1 MKMAIRKI
9 FTEEDKLLLRRS
21 RPIDRF
27 DDRLAELLD
36 DMHETMVKNDGVG
49 LAGPQVGILRRVA
62 VVEADDEYYELINA
76 KITDASGEQIDTE
89 ACLSVD
95 SSKNCKVL
103 RPDKVTFSSY
113 DRNGK
118 KYTATVEGLL
128 ARAVCHEL
136 DHLEGILFYTR
147 EYKGK

>member
-1 MKMAIRKI
+1 MAIRKI